1 MGIEVLNKISATP
14 EETPVINVSMA
25 NPIYRGPIGPK
36 GEKGDIGPQGV
47 QGIKGE
53 KGDKGEPGPQG
64 PIGPKGDQGIQG
76 LQGPKGEKG
85 DKGDPGPK
93 GDQGEI
99 GLAGPQGPV
108 GPQGPQGVQGE
119 IGPVGPQGP
128 KGDDG
133 FIVFEE
139 LTDAQKEEL
148 RGPQGIQGPQGPQG
162 IQGPVGPAGERGPE
176 GPQGPQGEQGPKG
189 LQGDIGPM
197 GPEGP
202 MGPQGLQ
209 GERGPEGPQGI
220 QGEPGPKGDK
230 GDQGPEGPMGPAG
243 EGANIPVY
251 VLPEISHGV
260 SPNAEYQAIF
270 NEMLTRSI
278 NGEKLFKDYVGYV
291 GNSNLIVGVKANGT
305 YGHVYHLNIDNERS
319 EIKYIRF
326 LLTADNKIKGASYI
340 SSYDIKPEN
349 IYISASSSPSGTYG
363 SLKAI
368 MAYIKNNMMTNAQVE
383 AKGYQTADQVNA
395 LITTA
400 LGNITNAEGVNY

>member
-14 EETPVINVSMA
+14 EETPVIQVSMA

-36 GEKGDIGPQGV
+36 GEKGDKGDQGIQGV
-47 QGIKGE
+47 

-76 LQGPKGEKG
+76 LQGPKGDKG
-85 DKGDPGPK
+85 DKGD
-93 GDQGEI
+93 I
-99 GLAGPQGPV
+99 
-108 GPQGPQGVQGE
+108 
-119 IGPVGPQGP
+119 
-128 KGDDG
+128 
-133 FIVFEE
+133 
-139 LTDAQKEEL
+139 
-148 RGPQGIQGPQGPQG
+148 GPQGPQG
-162 IQGPVGPAGERGPE
+162 IQGPIGPAGERGPE
-176 GPQGPQGEQGPKG
+176 GPQGVQGEQGPKG

-197 GPEGP
+197 GPEGLKGDKGDKGDTGP
-202 MGPQGLQ
+202 MGPQGEPGERGPQ
-209 GERGPEGPQGI
+209 GEQGPKGDKGDIGPAGPEGPQGI

-230 GDQGPEGPMGPAG
+230 GDQGERGPEGPMGPAG

-270 NEMLTRSI
+270 NEILTRSI

-291 GNSNLIVGVKANGT
+291 GNSNLIVGVKADGT

-340 SSYDIKPEN
+340 STYDIKPEN
-349 IYISASSSPSGTYG
+349 IYISESASPSGAYG

-368 MAYIKNNMMTNAQVE
+368 LTYIKNNMMTNAQVE
-383 AKGYQTADQVNA
+383 AKGYQTADQVNT
-395 LITTA
+395 LITAA
-400 LGNITNAEGVNY
+400 LAALPAAEGGSF

>member
-14 EETPVINVSMA
+14 EETPVIQVSMA

-36 GEKGDIGPQGV
+36 GEKGDKGDQGV
-47 QGIKGE
+47 QGV

-64 PIGPKGDQGIQG
+64 PIGPKGDQGVQG

-85 DKGDPGPK
+85 DKGD
-93 GDQGEI
+93 I
-99 GLAGPQGPV
+99 
-108 GPQGPQGVQGE
+108 
-119 IGPVGPQGP
+119 
-128 KGDDG
+128 
-133 FIVFEE
+133 
-139 LTDAQKEEL
+139 
-148 RGPQGIQGPQGPQG
+148 GPQGPQG
-162 IQGPVGPAGERGPE
+162 IQGPIGPAGERGPE
-176 GPQGPQGEQGPKG
+176 GPQGVQGEQGPKG

-197 GPEGP
+197 GP
-202 MGPQGLQ
+202 QGLQ
-209 GERGPEGPQGI
+209 GERGPQGEQGPKGDKGDIGPAGPAGPQGI

-230 GDQGPEGPMGPAG
+230 GDQGERGPEGPMGPAG

-291 GNSNLIVGVKANGT
+291 GNSNLIVGVKAGGT

-340 SSYDIKPEN
+340 STYDIKPEN
-349 IYISASSSPSGTYG
+349 IYISESASPSGAYG

-368 MAYIKNNMMTNAQVE
+368 LTYIKNNMMTNAQVE

-395 LITTA
+395 LITAA
-400 LGNITNAEGVNY
+400 LAALPAAEGGSF

>member
-14 EETPVINVSMA
+14 EETPVIQVSLA

-36 GEKGDIGPQGV
+36 GEKGDKGDQGVQGPIGPQGP
-47 QGIKGE
+47 QGVKGE

-64 PIGPKGDQGIQG
+64 P
-76 LQGPKGEKG
+76 L
-85 DKGDPGPK
+85 
-93 GDQGEI
+93 
-99 GLAGPQGPV
+99 

-119 IGPVGPQGP
+119 VGP
-128 KGDDG
+128 
-133 FIVFEE
+133 
-139 LTDAQKEEL
+139 A
-148 RGPQGIQGPQGPQG
+148 GPQGIQGPIGPAGERGPEGPMGPQG
-162 IQGPVGPAGERGPE
+162 EQGPKGIQGDIGPMGPQGLQGERGPE

-189 LQGDIGPM
+189 DKGDIGPA
-197 GPEGP
+197 
-202 MGPQGLQ
+202 
-209 GERGPEGPQGI
+209 GPQGI

-291 GNSNLIVGVKANGT
+291 GNSNLIVGVNAGGS
-305 YGHVYHLNIDNERS
+305 YGYVYHLSIDDERS
-319 EIKYIRF
+319 EIQYIRF
-326 LLTADNKIKGASYI
+326 YLTTDKKITGKSYI
-340 SSYDIKPEN
+340 STYDIKPGN
-349 IYISASSSPSGTYG
+349 IYISEESSPSGAYG
-363 SLKAI
+363 NLNAI
-368 MAYIKNNMMTNAQVE
+368 LAYIKNNMMTNAQVE

-395 LITTA
+395 LITAA
-400 LGNITNAEGVNY
+400 LAALPAAEGGSF

>member
-14 EETPVINVSMA
+14 EETPVIHVSLA

-36 GEKGDIGPQGV
+36 GEKGDKGDQGVQGIKGDKGDIGPQGPKGDQGNIGLTGPQGPMGPQGV
-47 QGIKGE
+47 QGI
-53 KGDKGEPGPQG
+53 
-64 PIGPKGDQGIQG
+64 
-76 LQGPKGEKG
+76 
-85 DKGDPGPK
+85 
-93 GDQGEI
+93 QGE
-99 GLAGPQGPV
+99 V
-108 GPQGPQGVQGE
+108 
-119 IGPVGPQGP
+119 GPVGPQGP

-133 FIVFEE
+133 SIVFEE

-148 RGPQGIQGPQGPQG
+148 RGPQGISGPQGPQG
-162 IQGPVGPAGERGPE
+162 IQGPIGPAGERGPE
-176 GPQGPQGEQGPKG
+176 GPQGKQGIQGEV
-189 LQGDIGPM
+189 
-197 GPEGP
+197 GP

-209 GERGPEGPQGI
+209 GEQGPEGPQGKQGLKGDKGDIGPAGPQGI

-230 GDQGPEGPMGPAG
+230 GDQGIQGPEGPMGPAG

-291 GNSNLIVGVKANGT
+291 GNSNLIVGVKAGGS
-305 YGHVYHLNIDNERS
+305 YGYVYHLSIDNERS

-326 LLTADNKIKGASYI
+326 LLTTDNKIKGVSYI
-340 SSYDIKPEN
+340 ATYDIKPEN
-349 IYISASSSPSGTYG
+349 IYISENDSPSGAY
-363 SLKAI
+363 SNLKAN

-395 LITTA
+395 LITAA
-400 LGNITNAEGVNY
+400 LGNITNAEEVNY

>member
-36 GEKGDIGPQGV
+36 GEKGDIGPQG
-47 QGIKGE
+47 
-53 KGDKGEPGPQG
+53 
-64 PIGPKGDQGIQG
+64 PIGPKGDQGN
-76 LQGPKGEKG
+76 
-85 DKGDPGPK
+85 
-93 GDQGEI
+93 I
-99 GLAGPQGPV
+99 GLTGPQGPM

-119 IGPVGPQGP
+119 IGP
-128 KGDDG
+128 
-133 FIVFEE
+133 I
-139 LTDAQKEEL
+139 
-148 RGPQGIQGPQGPQG
+148 GPQGPQG
-162 IQGPVGPAGERGPE
+162 IQGPIGPE

-197 GPEGP
+197 GP
-202 MGPQGLQ
+202 QGLQ
-209 GERGPEGPQGI
+209 GERGPQGEQGPKGDKGDIGPAGPQGI

-230 GDQGPEGPMGPAG
+230 GDQGERGPEGPMGPAG

-291 GNSNLIVGVKANGT
+291 GNSNLIVGVKAGGT

-340 SSYDIKPEN
+340 STYDIKPEN
-349 IYISASSSPSGTYG
+349 IYISANNSPSGAYG
-363 SLKAI
+363 NLNAI
-368 MAYIKNNMMTNAQVE
+368 LAYIKNNMMTNAQVE

-395 LITTA
+395 LITAA
-400 LGNITNAEGVNY
+400 LAALPAAEGGSF